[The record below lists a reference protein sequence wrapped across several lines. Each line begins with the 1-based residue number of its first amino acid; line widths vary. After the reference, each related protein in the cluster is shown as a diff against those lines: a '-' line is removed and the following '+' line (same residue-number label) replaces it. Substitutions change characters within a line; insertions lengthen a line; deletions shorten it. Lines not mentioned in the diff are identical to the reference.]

1 MTVRE
6 KQLRSDRPLAAG
18 DEAGTAPEDR
28 PFRPDVQGLRAV
40 AVLLVVL
47 FHSGITSGGF
57 VGVDVFFV
65 ISGFVITGVLLRE
78 RASSGRTSL
87 LAFYGR
93 RCRRI
98 IPAATLVIIVTVGLA
113 YWFLGVAGGMST
125 ATDGRWAAVFLA
137 NLHFSVIGTNYFT
150 AQRPPSPL
158 LNYWSLSVEEQFYVV
173 YPTFFLLLARA
184 KVFSLRA
191 RLAIGLTAVIG
202 VSLAYS
208 VIGTQR
214 SATAAYFS
222 TFTRAWELALGA
234 LVAVGA
240 PWLKKVP
247 THIAAVATWLGFGA
261 ILVAATTLSSQS
273 AYPGSLVAIP
283 VLGSAFIV
291 AGGTR
296 APSLGVEALFRHKP
310 FQWFGKLSYSL
321 YLWHWP
327 ILIIAA
333 EYAGRTSLSVKD
345 NLAWDVVALI
355 ASVITYRLVENPV
368 RHAKRLLHSKWA
380 SIGLGVGLVALTLV
394 TITVQSEVAGSSATS
409 FGIAALSVPTQGGS
423 DETLQEVEGLVAAS
437 SKIKAVPS
445 NLHPSFPEV
454 VRDRVQDGGFPPTR
468 CFPPPPSYSVS
479 ACTFGDPVGSFTMVL
494 YGDSH
499 AAQWFADLDNIARRA
514 KWRLIVFTWESCPAD
529 PLPVQPVGGGGAW
542 TTCDQWHHFAISY
555 INKIDPDLLIISQ
568 SSFYKKP
575 YGTWYTPGQWQR
587 GLEQLLSG
595 IRTSKTVKVVIGDT
609 PDTFGSECMVQH
621 PNAVQHCSILRL
633 DDRAPYRAGE
643 KAAAIASGSRYI
655 DVIPWFCT
663 KVCSPIIGRDDVY
676 IVGPHITR
684 DYSLT
689 LQHVLAQSLDLPS
702 VERSEGRH

>member
-6 KQLRSDRPLAAG
+6 NQLRSDRPLAAG

-47 FHSGITSGGF
+47 FHSDITSGGF

-87 LAFYGR
+87 PAFYGR

-137 NLHFSVIGTNYFT
+137 NFHFSVIGTNYFT

-273 AYPGSLVAIP
+273 AYPGSLVSIP

-368 RHAKRLLHSKWA
+368 RHAQRLLHSKWA

-468 CFPPPPSYSVS
+468 CFPPLRRTRSQRARS
-479 ACTFGDPVGSFTMVL
+479 ATQLARSRWCSTETPTRRSGSPT
-494 YGDSH
+494 
-499 AAQWFADLDNIARRA
+499 
-514 KWRLIVFTWESCPAD
+514 
-529 PLPVQPVGGGGAW
+529 W
-542 TTCDQWHHFAISY
+542 TTSRDGRNGGSLFSLGSRAQRIHFLSNPWGEAELGPPVTNGTTSPSAIS
-555 INKIDPDLLIISQ
+555 
-568 SSFYKKP
+568 
-575 YGTWYTPGQWQR
+575 
-587 GLEQLLSG
+587 
-595 IRTSKTVKVVIGDT
+595 IR
-609 PDTFGSECMVQH
+609 
-621 PNAVQHCSILRL
+621 
-633 DDRAPYRAGE
+633 
-643 KAAAIASGSRYI
+643 
-655 DVIPWFCT
+655 
-663 KVCSPIIGRDDVY
+663 
-676 IVGPHITR
+676 
-684 DYSLT
+684 LT
-689 LQHVLAQSLDLPS
+689 LIL
-702 VERSEGRH
+702 